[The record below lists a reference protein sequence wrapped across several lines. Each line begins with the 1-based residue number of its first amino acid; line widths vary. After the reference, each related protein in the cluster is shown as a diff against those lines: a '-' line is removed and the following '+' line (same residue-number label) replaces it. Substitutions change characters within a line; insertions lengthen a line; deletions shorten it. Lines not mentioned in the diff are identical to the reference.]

1 MIIQIN
7 KEQVIFIFH
16 RLFQCKFV
24 IFSKKTSLCL
34 IIPRGN
40 SSMKLNCQIVD
51 AMFTNFEFI
60 ANIAGK
66 GLCQIDF

>member
-1 MIIQIN
+1 MKIN
-7 KEQVIFIFH
+7 
-16 RLFQCKFV
+16 CK
-24 IFSKKTSLCL
+24 
-34 IIPRGN
+34 
-40 SSMKLNCQIVD
+40 IVD

>member
-7 KEQVIFIFH
+7 KEQVIFTFITCFNVNS
-16 RLFQCKFV
+16 KF
-24 IFSKKTSLCL
+24 SQRKLYL

-40 SSMKLNCQIVD
+40 SSMKINCKIVD